1 MSLQFYWSVIPIENI
16 LPSHA
21 HLIHIPY
28 QSQEF
33 VTVGNI
39 SGFQCSII
47 ILEPFYNLG
56 VSVLNL

>member
-28 QSQEF
+28 RHQ
-33 VTVGNI
+33 I
-39 SGFQCSII
+39 SESRVCDSWKHKWFSM
-47 ILEPFYNLG
+47 FYNYFGTIL
-56 VSVLNL
+56 